1 MPATPVSIPV
11 NKEEVRLAVLELG
24 YNTASQRLGIK
35 AATLRQW
42 AKRFSWNVTRTHA
55 QETVTTVTR
64 PSVAVLDELA
74 ENERE
79 TKLSLSRYTKRA
91 SKDAE
96 NAKLRDAPYV
106 KQVAQTAGITFK
118 WNDREQS
125 NNTVVNIALLG
136 VDPEA
141 VRAVQDNVQTLD
153 IESECQGSGD

>member
-1 MPATPVSIPV
+1 MPATPVS
-11 NKEEVRLAVLELG
+11 KEAIRLLAIQFGVREAARRSGLNENTVVSWSKRHNWFTQPPKQTDAITAIKPAGDVL
-24 YNTASQRLGIK
+24 
-35 AATLRQW
+35 
-42 AKRFSWNVTRTHA
+42 
-55 QETVTTVTR
+55 
-64 PSVAVLDELA
+64 LDELA
-74 ENERE
+74 GNERE

-118 WNDREQS
+118 WNDREQN

-141 VRAVQDNVQTLD
+141 VRAVQDNVQALD
-153 IESECQGSGD
+153 VDSVVSE